1 MPPSTA
7 ALRTRAKATPD
18 NRMVA
23 FSSLNLVKHRK
34 KRVTTKTINKDAFN
48 L

>member
-1 MPPSTA
+1 MAPSTA
-7 ALRTRAKATPD
+7 VLRTRVKATPD